1 MTAGSLRIASPALAS
16 FAIREMC
23 VSIARWFRD
32 DGPLPAEQVAEQYS
46 LFALRIAGHT
56 TG

>member
-1 MTAGSLRIASPALAS
+1 
-16 FAIREMC
+16 

-46 LFALRIAGHT
+46 RFALRIAGCANP
-56 TG
+56 